1 MHKDFRRKENIAECE
16 IVGLVAL
23 VVEDEEGEGE
33 GKEKKNKN
41 KEEWCF
47 QSIEYTRLVAGLDPQ
62 ENNRRKDYKR
72 GSYWHWSCWSFAWGS
87 FCICFLLRGL
97 ICIGTIFL
105 LLLFLI
111 L

>member
-41 KEEWCF
+41 KEENTPDWS
-47 QSIEYTRLVAGLDPQ
+47 QVLTLKKTTEEKITKEGVIGIGAVGVLLGVA
-62 ENNRRKDYKR
+62 
-72 GSYWHWSCWSFAWGS
+72 FAS
-87 FCICFLLRGL
+87 AFFCED
-97 ICIGTIFL
+97 
-105 LLLFLI
+105 
-111 L
+111 